1 MSLHLQSVPRSLGSS
16 DLDKIDAAVDIT
28 ELGDKVN
35 GVSFKV
41 KTNVDNLAGMDVVF
55 DNPNNFFGFKNKQK
69 LMEFRN
75 KGEMLFYTQGGQKV
89 EILFTGNFPREDTI
103 NFVNAICAE
112 YTKITGAPILKIDSS
127 EKIEEK
133 KKELPKFKIST
144 IMTNYY
150 VIESIMRSSFL
161 GFASQEDLMKFKGNG
176 KILLNKTTE
185 GTYDIMF
192 VGDFNRKEAKSYVQN
207 LTDEYKEAIQEITYN
222 KVMDKIKKEKYVVES
237 EVVDNNNSIILTLN
251 ID

>member
-112 YTKITGAPILKIDSS
+112 YTKIT
-127 EKIEEK
+127 
-133 KKELPKFKIST
+133 
-144 IMTNYY
+144 
-150 VIESIMRSSFL
+150 
-161 GFASQEDLMKFKGNG
+161 EDN
-176 KILLNKTTE
+176 
-185 GTYDIMF
+185 
-192 VGDFNRKEAKSYVQN
+192 
-207 LTDEYKEAIQEITYN
+207 
-222 KVMDKIKKEKYVVES
+222 
-237 EVVDNNNSIILTLN
+237 
-251 ID
+251 

>member
-89 EILFTGNFPREDTI
+89 EILFTGGHFPREDTI
-103 NFVNAICAE
+103 NFVNAI
-112 YTKITGAPILKIDSS
+112 
-127 EKIEEK
+127 
-133 KKELPKFKIST
+133 
-144 IMTNYY
+144 
-150 VIESIMRSSFL
+150 
-161 GFASQEDLMKFKGNG
+161 
-176 KILLNKTTE
+176 
-185 GTYDIMF
+185 
-192 VGDFNRKEAKSYVQN
+192 
-207 LTDEYKEAIQEITYN
+207 
-222 KVMDKIKKEKYVVES
+222 
-237 EVVDNNNSIILTLN
+237 
-251 ID
+251 

>member
-112 YTKITGAPILKIDSS
+112 YTKITGV
-127 EKIEEK
+127 
-133 KKELPKFKIST
+133 PKFKIST
-144 IMTNYY
+144 IMTNSY